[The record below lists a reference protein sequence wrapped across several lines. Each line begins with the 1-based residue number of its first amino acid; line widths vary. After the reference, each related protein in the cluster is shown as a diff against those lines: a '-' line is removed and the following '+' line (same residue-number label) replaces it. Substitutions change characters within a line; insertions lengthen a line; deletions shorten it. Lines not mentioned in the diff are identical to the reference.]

1 MNKLLAIV
9 VRTIFS
15 KPRRRW
21 STRSVV
27 MSLMIVAVVCLEW
40 SNSIVLD
47 LNNYPN
53 QSISNSHEA
62 TKLIHSQRQR
72 SNGSKSPYSQSI
84 ATFCSVEFSIVI
96 LNRFV
101 ASIQTSPG
109 QTGKMERKMKS
120 EGDNWSAATLRGTDI
135 WDCLDSNKIDRLHL
149 VQWKRSG
156 DDLHCVSLP
165 DHPHPADQPKH

>member
-1 MNKLLAIV
+1 
-9 VRTIFS
+9 
-15 KPRRRW
+15 
-21 STRSVV
+21 
-27 MSLMIVAVVCLEW
+27 MSLMIVAGSVVCLEW
-40 SNSIVLD
+40 SDSIVLD
-47 LNNYPN
+47 LNNPRTKASTTITR
-53 QSISNSHEA
+53 QP
-62 TKLIHSQRQR
+62 KLIHSQRQR

-96 LNRFV
+96 LSRFV
-101 ASIQTSPG
+101 ASYPDITWSDW
-109 QTGKMERKMKS
+109 KDENRKKMKS